1 MRIILRNQRRA
12 LHLRE
17 YLGFL
22 SQPEH
27 ISRTARDAR
36 QQQLPTSD
44 SKAQARPIRSCGDGD
59 FFVRVRRSSHGKQR
73 DKCKHHQCKSARRL
87 HHILLKFLSEKANS
101 GSSGNYLWCKF
112 YGEYSWSVQQADH
125 RNMLHYRTT
134 VKVLNV
140 IRIAII
146 TGLSVLLAL

>member
-1 MRIILRNQRRA
+1 MRDN
-12 LHLRE
+12 
-17 YLGFL
+17 
-22 SQPEH
+22 SNCPPP
-27 ISRTARDAR
+27 TARRKLAR
-36 QQQLPTSD
+36 SE
-44 SKAQARPIRSCGDGD
+44 AAAMVI